1 MPSKKDIINKLAFP
15 TDAVSMDI
23 ETAILYGLDWEI
35 KNYEF
40 KRLFG
45 KRLPDLNYED
55 IFYAKKNIDKYKVNI
70 CSLSPGFFKEELES
84 DQTKSEISKIEKI
97 IEMSEEL
104 QVDRIIVFGFKV
116 TENVN
121 EKNIE
126 IISKKIIPIY
136 EKILNLFEKKK
147 ITLLIENERNN
158 FMNYY
163 QIIQDVFKNIDSRYL
178 KINWDPCNIINEKH
192 QINAYPDFYN
202 KISNY
207 VGHMHIK
214 DGCIT
219 NGKFENKM
227 IGEGI
232 IDWKKQF
239 KDLISK
245 NYEGYF
251 VVEPHF
257 GHRIHSTNK
266 HLENL
271 KKIINKV
278 EE

>member
-1 MPSKKDIINKLAFP
+1 MFSK
-15 TDAVSMDI
+15 
-23 ETAILYGLDWEI
+23 
-35 KNYEF
+35 
-40 KRLFG
+40 
-45 KRLPDLNYED
+45 
-55 IFYAKKNIDKYKVNI
+55 
-70 CSLSPGFFKEELES
+70 
-84 DQTKSEISKIEKI
+84 
-97 IEMSEEL
+97 
-104 QVDRIIVFGFKV
+104 
-116 TENVN
+116 
-121 EKNIE
+121 
-126 IISKKIIPIY
+126 
-136 EKILNLFEKKK
+136 
-147 ITLLIENERNN
+147 TLT
-158 FMNYY
+158 
-163 QIIQDVFKNIDSRYL
+163 QGTL

-239 KDLISK
+239 KDLINK

-271 KKIINKV
+271 KKIIDKV
-278 EE
+278 E